1 MKRLYIALVLIA
13 LSVFICVFS
22 SKAVEKSSLQMCN
35 ELENIGA
42 LIAEGQLAKAET
54 ELQRAEKLQKKTE
67 GLFSFIVDAD
77 KIEQLNVGF
86 SMISAHLKDNNK
98 EHALERLRECVLL
111 LEEIKENEKLSIKNI
126 M

>member
-35 ELENIGA
+35 ELENIGT
-42 LIAEGQLAKAET
+42 LIAEGQLAKAEAWL
-54 ELQRAEKLQKKTE
+54 ERAEKLQKKSE

-86 SMISAHLKDNNK
+86 SMIGAHLKDNNK

-111 LEEIKENEKLSIKNI
+111 LEEIKENEKLSVKNI

>member
-1 MKRLYIALVLIA
+1 
-13 LSVFICVFS
+13 
-22 SKAVEKSSLQMCN
+22 MCN

-42 LIAEGQLAKAET
+42 LIAEGQLAKAEAGL
-54 ELQRAEKLQKKTE
+54 ERAEKLQKKSE

-86 SMISAHLKDNNK
+86 SMIGAHLKDNNK

-111 LEEIKENEKLSIKNI
+111 LEEIKENEKLSVKNI

>member
-42 LIAEGQLAKAET
+42 LIAEGQLAKAEA
-54 ELQRAEKLQKKTE
+54 ELERAEKLQKKSE

-86 SMISAHLKDNNK
+86 SMIGAHLKDNNK

-111 LEEIKENEKLSIKNI
+111 LEEIKENEKLSVKNI